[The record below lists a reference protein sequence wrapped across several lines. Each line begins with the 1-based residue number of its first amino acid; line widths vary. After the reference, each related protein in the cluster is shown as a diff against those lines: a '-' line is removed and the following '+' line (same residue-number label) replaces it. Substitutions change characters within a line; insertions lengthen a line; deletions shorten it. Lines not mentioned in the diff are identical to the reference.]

1 MIKSNLRKLN
11 IKIKKNATNIFRLLE
26 KLLIINKKQIFM
38 KDPEQQGKNNLIQ
51 KEFESPENAKQIKIV
66 LT

>member
-1 MIKSNLRKLN
+1 
-11 IKIKKNATNIFRLLE
+11 
-26 KLLIINKKQIFM
+26 M
-38 KDPEQQGKNNLIQ
+38 KDPEQQGKNYLIQ